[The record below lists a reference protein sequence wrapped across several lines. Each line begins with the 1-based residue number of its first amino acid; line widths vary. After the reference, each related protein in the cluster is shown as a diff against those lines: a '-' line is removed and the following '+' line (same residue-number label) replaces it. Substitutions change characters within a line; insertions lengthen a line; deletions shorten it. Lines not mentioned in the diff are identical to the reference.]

1 MDSYEI
7 NHLQNKRIAEAV
19 RKLNDYPKEDFN
31 KQNTIIEK
39 PSSIKS
45 LQIISD
51 QVKEPIIHIAE
62 DESPKVN
69 PKDVNSEKSLL
80 EIVKQMKPIENFSS
94 NNMQITEG
102 KKNIYPVNY
111 TNNLNNYEDILKTIK
126 QIKPEEYN
134 SLNNTQSIEDEN
146 TYSVNYTNNI
156 INDYQDVLHKVDS
169 CLSTSSFEDEYNI
182 NI

>member
-69 PKDVNSEKSLL
+69 PK
-80 EIVKQMKPIENFSS
+80 
-94 NNMQITEG
+94 EG
-102 KKNIYPVNY
+102 SKVP
-111 TNNLNNYEDILKTIK
+111 
-126 QIKPEEYN
+126 IKPTLGRYPGMTFPLFSE
-134 SLNNTQSIEDEN
+134 
-146 TYSVNYTNNI
+146 
-156 INDYQDVLHKVDS
+156 
-169 CLSTSSFEDEYNI
+169 
-182 NI
+182 